1 MLEENRLLGE
11 GKTIERRVS
20 LSRIV
25 SAEGFT
31 PCSVAKPGDSHYRR
45 GLKYVAVPR
54 TAQTQYQLRK
64 AVSTRIQRRGTL
76 LEKFRGLPAGTTLFS
91 RLAPEKS
98 SG

>member
-31 PCSVAKPGDSHYRR
+31 PSRCRYSYRH
-45 GLKYVAVPR
+45 
-54 TAQTQYQLRK
+54 
-64 AVSTRIQRRGTL
+64 
-76 LEKFRGLPAGTTLFS
+76 LFS
-91 RLAPEKS
+91 KLPTRKDQVGLNVSLDSRPHGMHFILSPSAARPWE
-98 SG
+98 